1 MNSTL
6 YCVEV
11 DSEFDS
17 ELYTVIAIS
26 RNDARLKAGRLFES
40 YRGLAPARWEV
51 GACGGWVRTTLLSA
65 TEDMPFDE
73 RTDGMLCKLG
83 DTFKLSMV

>member
-1 MNSTL
+1 MTESL

-11 DSEFDS
+11 DSEFES

-26 RNDARLKAGRLFES
+26 RNDARLKAGRLFEN

-51 GACGGWVRTTLLSA
+51 GACGGWVRTTLLA
-65 TEDMPFDE
+65 ANEDTPFDE

-83 DTFKLSMV
+83 NTFELSIV